1 MEMVESEILNRLKI
15 NKDRCKGCEYCVLFC
30 PKNVLKMSDDLNT
43 RGVHYIVISNPENC
57 TSCGI
62 CAMMC
67 PDVCIEVYK

>member
-1 MEMVESEILNRLKI
+1 MPELEIVSRLKI
-15 NKDRCKGCEYCVLFC
+15 NKDRCKGCGYCVQFC
-30 PKNVLKMSDDLNT
+30 PKGVLKMSDDLNI
-43 RGVHYIVISNPENC
+43 RGIHSVVVVKPENC